1 MNNMKFSL
9 IAGAM
14 LALSSCDNSASSNN
28 GELGTLAG
36 GVIGAVVGS
45 QFGGGDGKILA
56 AVAGAAAGG
65 YIGGQIGAN
74 MDKVNRMKVNDT
86 LENTQTNQSR
96 SWVDPD
102 TKAQYTVKPTKTI
115 TEANKVC
122 RDYMMSVVIDGK
134 LETAT
139 GSACRGKDGNWQV
152 AE

>member
-1 MNNMKFSL
+1 MNNMKV
-9 IAGAM
+9 A
-14 LALSSCDNSASSNN
+14 LAAAVILAVSSCDNSSTSNN
-28 GELGTLAG
+28 NELGTLTG

-45 QFGGGDGKILA
+45 QLGGGDGKVLA

-65 YIGGQIGAN
+65 YIGGQIGAS

-86 LENTQTNQSR
+86 LENTKTNQSR

-115 TEANKVC
+115 KEADKVC
-122 RDYMMSVVIDGK
+122 RDYMMSVVIDGN

-139 GSACRGKDGNWQV
+139 GTACRDKNGNWQV